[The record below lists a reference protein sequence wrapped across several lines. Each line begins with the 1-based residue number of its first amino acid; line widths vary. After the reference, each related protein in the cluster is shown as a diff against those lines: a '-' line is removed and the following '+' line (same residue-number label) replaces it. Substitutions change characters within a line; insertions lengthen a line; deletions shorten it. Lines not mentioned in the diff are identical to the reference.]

1 MPGNPGC
8 LGVRWH
14 WTSPA
19 ASANRGSQ
27 SSRARGLQVSEW
39 LVVGVRTGS
48 AWPCGCKERNRLG
61 RQAAPRDLCESC
73 CCRRYA
79 GLAPPA
85 PPLHA
90 TPCTTRSP
98 ETGRPGRAP
107 PVGPPNRDACTCNAP
122 CTKQRRAHCGMFIYP
137 HSVLAEV
144 HVHGGLGVL
153 LRGLLA
159 NHADAAVLAPQRKPG
174 NVGESPGL
182 VPVKHRQLPLTERC
196 SLASSLTRDIVE
208 WSCLGNTAVSQPPSA
223 AAVMAS

>member
-122 CTKQRRAHCGMFIYP
+122 CKCAWHQAAQGTLRHVYLPSLSTRRSSRAW
-137 HSVLAEV
+137 
-144 HVHGGLGVL
+144 
-153 LRGLLA
+153 RTWR
-159 NHADAAVLAPQRKPG
+159 AAARPARQPRRCR
-174 NVGESPGL
+174 SPG
-182 VPVKHRQLPLTERC
+182 
-196 SLASSLTRDIVE
+196 
-208 WSCLGNTAVSQPPSA
+208 TAA
-223 AAVMAS
+223 